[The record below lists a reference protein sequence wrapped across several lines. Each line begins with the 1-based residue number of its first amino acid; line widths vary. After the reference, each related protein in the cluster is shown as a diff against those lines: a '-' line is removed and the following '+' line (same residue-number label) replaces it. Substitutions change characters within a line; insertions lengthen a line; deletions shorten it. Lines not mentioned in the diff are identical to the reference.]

1 MPRYKVPPRPGSHP
15 TWGITF
21 VHAIWSNIT
30 TIHWPN
36 GAYSETKRP
45 HLILVWTTLSQ
56 KKSVNKR
63 TLKIWW
69 HICPA
74 TSKGDG
80 KYTET
85 NSASGEA
92 LLSDSLTACHS
103 SPFSSWRKPY
113 DHVIGVW
120 DKLLNEH
127 LLVITLTKRTWGRE
141 QSKQQKNT
149 NCLELTSFVNTG
161 TSIQKRPM
169 RKNLLA
175 IDKIS

>member
-30 TIHWPN
+30 AIHWPN
-36 GAYSETKRP
+36 GAYSESKRL
-45 HLILVWTTLSQ
+45 HLILVWTILSQ
-56 KKSVNKR
+56 KSVNNK

-69 HICPA
+69 HSTVTICPA

-85 NSASGEA
+85 NSVSWEA
-92 LLSDSLTACHS
+92 LFSDSLSPPHS

-120 DKLLNEH
+120 NQLLNEH
-127 LLVITLTKRTWGRE
+127 LLVITLTKRTWGKG

-149 NCLELTSFVNTG
+149 NCLELTSFVFSRWNWDEHSRGLCGKTC
-161 TSIQKRPM
+161 
-169 RKNLLA
+169 
-175 IDKIS
+175 